1 MIRLSSDKSTMID
14 DEYFWLPME
23 SCPVNVKVQLLGDG
37 VAIYGVW
44 DGKEDFWKG
53 WAPVPKVK

>member
-1 MIRLSSDKSTMID
+1 MIRLSSDKSTIID

-23 SCPVNVKVQLLGDG
+23 CCPVNVKVQLLGDG